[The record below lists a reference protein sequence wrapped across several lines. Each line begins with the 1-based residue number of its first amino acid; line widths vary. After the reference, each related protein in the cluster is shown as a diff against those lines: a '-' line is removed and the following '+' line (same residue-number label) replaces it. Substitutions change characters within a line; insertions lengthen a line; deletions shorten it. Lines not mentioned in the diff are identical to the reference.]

1 MTTIR
6 DIAQESGVS
15 VSTVSRVLA
24 GHPDVSPATAA
35 VVNAV
40 IERHH
45 FHVNRNASNL
55 KRGNTTSILVM
66 VKGRYNMLFAAM
78 MEHVQAAVT
87 ATGHTVIA
95 QYIDED
101 DNEVA
106 EAERWVAEVK
116 PCGVVFLGA
125 DARHMEQSHLLGQN
139 CPAVVLTN
147 SLDGLVRPAI
157 SCVTTDDRA
166 AAGAAIGYLIDNG
179 HRRIG
184 VIGGQP
190 AQSSISAHRQ
200 SGVIEAMAARGVKFD
215 LATHYFATR
224 FSLESGYRA
233 AQRLLESAPDIT
245 AIYAMGDIMALGAI
259 RGLYERGMRV
269 PDDISLIGHDGI
281 EPALYV
287 VPKLT
292 TVRQPQEA
300 IVARGVEILMRHLGG
315 DPTPVAQTMDVE
327 IVSGE
332 SVRCLAE

>member
-6 DIAQESGVS
+6 DIARESGVS

-24 GHPDVSPATAA
+24 GHPDVSPSTAA
-35 VVNAV
+35 VVHAA

-55 KRGNTTSILVM
+55 KRGNTTSILVI

-95 QYIDED
+95 QYMDED
-101 DNEVA
+101 ANEVA
-106 EAERWVAEVK
+106 EAERWVGEIK
-116 PCGVVFLGA
+116 PCGVIFLGA
-125 DARHMEQSHLLGQN
+125 DAGHMEQSHLLGEK

-147 SLDGLVRPAI
+147 SLDALARPGI
-157 SCVTTDDRA
+157 SCVTTNDRA
-166 AAGAAIGYLIDNG
+166 AAASAIEYLLDSG

-190 AQSSISAHRQ
+190 AQSAMSAHRQ
-200 SGVIEAMAARGVKFD
+200 RGVIEAMTSHGVEFD
-215 LATHYFATR
+215 LAKNYIATR
-224 FSLESGYRA
+224 FSLESGYLA
-233 AQRLLESAPDIT
+233 AQRLLESAPHIT
-245 AIYAMGDIMALGAI
+245 AVYAMGDIMALGAI
-259 RGLYERGMRV
+259 RGFYERGLRV

-281 EPALYV
+281 EPASYV

-292 TVRQPQEA
+292 TVRQPREA
-300 IVARGVEILMRHLGG
+300 LVTRGVEILMRHIGG
-315 DPTPVAQTMDVE
+315 DPTPVAEIMDVE

-332 SVRCLAE
+332 SVRRLAE

>member
-6 DIAQESGVS
+6 DIAQEAGVS

-24 GHPDVSPATAA
+24 GHPDVRTATAEA
-35 VVNAV
+35 VRAV

-45 FHVNRNASNL
+45 FHVNRNARNL
-55 KRGNTTSILVM
+55 KRGDTMSVLAV

-87 ATGHTVIA
+87 ASGHTVIA

-101 DNEVA
+101 ADEVA

-125 DARHMEQSHLLGQN
+125 DARHFEQAHLLGEH

-147 SLDGLVRPAI
+147 SLDGLARPAI

-166 AAGAAIGYLIDNG
+166 AARAAVEHLLGNG

-190 AQSSISAHRQ
+190 VQSSISAHRQ
-200 SGVIEAMAARGVKFD
+200 AGVIDAMAAGGVAFD

-224 FSLESGYRA
+224 FSLASGYRA
-233 AQRLLESAPDIT
+233 AQHLLESAPDVT
-245 AIYAMGDIMALGAI
+245 AIYAMGDIMAMGAI
-259 RGLYERGMRV
+259 RGLYDRGLKV
-269 PDDISLIGHDGI
+269 PGDISVIGHDGI
-281 EPALYV
+281 EAGFYV

-292 TVRQPQEA
+292 TVRQPRETL
-300 IVARGVEILMRHLGG
+300 VTRGVEILTRHLDG
-315 DPTPVAQTMDVE
+315 DPTPVAETLDVE
-327 IVSGE
+327 ILEGE
-332 SVRCLAE
+332 SVRDLAE

>member
-1 MTTIR
+1 VTTIR
-6 DIAQESGVS
+6 DIARESGVS

-35 VVNAV
+35 VVNTV

-45 FHVNRNASNL
+45 FHVNRNAANL

-106 EAERWVAEVK
+106 EAERWVGEVK
-116 PCGVVFLGA
+116 PCGVIFLGA
-125 DARHMEQSHLLGQN
+125 DASHMEQSHLFGER

-166 AAGAAIGYLIDNG
+166 AAAAAVEYLLHHG

-190 AQSSISAHRQ
+190 AQSAMSAHRQ
-200 SGVIEAMAARGVKFD
+200 RGVIEAMAAHGVAFD
-215 LATHYFATR
+215 LPTHYFATR
-224 FSLESGYRA
+224 FSLESGHRA
-233 AQRLLESAPDIT
+233 AQRLLESAPGIT

-259 RGLYERGMRV
+259 RGLYDRGLRV

-281 EPALYV
+281 EPASFV

-292 TVRQPQEA
+292 TMRQPREA
-300 IVARGVEILMRHLGG
+300 IVTRGVEILMRHIDG
-315 DPTPVAQTMDVE
+315 DSTPVAETLDVE
-327 IVSGE
+327 ILNGE
-332 SVRCLAE
+332 SVRRLAE

>member
-1 MTTIR
+1 M
-6 DIAQESGVS
+6 
-15 VSTVSRVLA
+15 LA
-24 GHPDVSPATAA
+24 GHPDVSPSTAA

-87 ATGHTVIA
+87 ATRHTVIA

-125 DARHMEQSHLLGQN
+125 DASHVEQSHLLGQR
-139 CPAVVLTN
+139 CPAVILTN
-147 SLDGLVRPAI
+147 SLDGLSRPAI
-157 SCVTTDDRA
+157 SCVTTNDRA
-166 AAGAAIGYLIDNG
+166 AAGAAIEYLLDHG

-190 AQSSISAHRQ
+190 TQSAMSAHRQ
-200 SGVIEAMAARGVKFD
+200 SGVVEAMAKRGVEFD

-224 FSLESGYRA
+224 FSMESGYRA
-233 AQRLLESAPDIT
+233 AQRLMESAPDIT
-245 AIYAMGDIMALGAI
+245 AIYAMGDIMAMGAI
-259 RGLYERGMRV
+259 RGLFEQGLKV

-281 EPALYV
+281 EPASYV

-300 IVARGVEILMRHLGG
+300 IVTRGVEILMRHIGG
-315 DPTPVAQTMDVE
+315 DPTPVAETMDVE
-327 IVSGE
+327 IVNGE
-332 SVRCLAE
+332 SVCCLAE

>member
-6 DIAQESGVS
+6 DIAKESGVS

-24 GHPDVSPATAA
+24 GHPDVSPSTAA
-35 VVNAV
+35 VVHAV

-55 KRGNTTSILVM
+55 KRGNTSSILVI

-78 MEHVQAAVT
+78 MEHLQAGVA

-106 EAERWVAEVK
+106 LAERWVGEIK

-125 DARHMEQSHLLGQN
+125 DASHMGQSHLLGEK

-147 SLDGLVRPAI
+147 SLDVLVRPAI
-157 SCVTTDDRA
+157 SYVTTNDRA
-166 AAGAAIGYLIDNG
+166 AAGSAIEYLLDNG

-190 AQSSISAHRQ
+190 AQSAMSAHRQ
-200 SGVIEAMAARGVKFD
+200 RGVVDAMAKRGVEFD
-215 LATHYFATR
+215 LATQYIPTR
-224 FSLESGYRA
+224 FSLESGYLA
-233 AQRLLESAPDIT
+233 AQRLLELVPDIT
-245 AIYAMGDIMALGAI
+245 AVYAMGDIMALGAI
-259 RGLYERGMRV
+259 RGLYERGLKV

-281 EPALYV
+281 EPASYV

-292 TVRQPQEA
+292 TVRQPREA
-300 IVARGVEILMRHLGG
+300 IVTRGIEILMRHIGG
-315 DPTPVAQTMDVE
+315 DPTPVAEALDVE
-327 IVSGE
+327 IVNGE